1 MLNIDKL
8 TRDELQKEFF
18 EFEGDHP
25 GNWEKWIKCLL
36 SKEYFKDSS
45 FYNYLLNKER
55 TELIDK
61 TLNDNN

>member
-18 EFEGDHP
+18 KFEEDIP
-25 GNWEKWIKCLL
+25 ENWEKWIKCLL
-36 SKEYFKDSS
+36 SKEYLMDSR
-45 FYNYLLNKER
+45 FYQYLLSKER

-61 TLNDNN
+61 ILNDNN